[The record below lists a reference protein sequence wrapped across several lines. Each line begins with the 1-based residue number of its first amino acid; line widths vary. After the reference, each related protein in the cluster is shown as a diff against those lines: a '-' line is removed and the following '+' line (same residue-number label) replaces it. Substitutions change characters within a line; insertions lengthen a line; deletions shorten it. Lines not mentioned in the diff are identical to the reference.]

1 MPSWGKT
8 DNAANSVLWAPQQLK
23 VEANTST
30 RDALFGNTSSDSYF
44 TGATHGQY
52 GVDDA
57 EMQAARAGS
66 GTKAA
71 HAGWILRT
79 EGSGGRAGRVHNEVL
94 VAMSSM
100 TGDAE
105 DAAFADLAILIT
117 SQPSNA
123 SANASANETA
133 TFTVAAVTE
142 PAGGSLTYAWQY
154 SANVADSGSW
164 AAAAGEDGVTGATGA
179 TLSVNSAAVNT
190 SVIDDGAAFRVV
202 ISATGADAVTSEN
215 AILTIT

>member
-1 MPSWGKT
+1 MASWGKN

-30 RDALFGNTSSDSYF
+30 RNALFGNTTSNAYF
-44 TGATHGQY
+44 AGATHGQY

-57 EMQAARAGS
+57 EAQAARAGS

-71 HAGWILRT
+71 HAGWVLRT

-105 DAAFADLAILIT
+105 DVIFADRAIVIT
-117 SQPSNA
+117 SQPSND
-123 SANASANETA
+123 SANSAANETA
-133 TFTVAAVTE
+133 TFVVVAVTD
-142 PAGGSLTYAWQY
+142 PAGGSLSYVWQY
-154 SANVADSGSW
+154 TANVADSGSW
-164 AAAAGEDGVTGATGA
+164 ANVAGEDGVTGATGA

-202 ISATGADAVTSEN
+202 ISASAADDVTSDV
-215 AILTIT
+215 AYITIT

>member
-1 MPSWGKT
+1 MSQWGKN

-23 VEANTST
+23 VEANTTT
-30 RDALFGNTSSDSYF
+30 RDALFGNTTADAYF

-52 GVDDA
+52 GVDDSETA
-57 EMQAARAGS
+57 AARAGA
-66 GTKAA
+66 GAKAA
-71 HAGWILRT
+71 HAGWVLRT

-105 DAAFADLAILIT
+105 DTVFPDLAILIT

-123 SANASANETA
+123 SANSAANETA
-133 TFTVAAVTE
+133 DFVVVAVTD
-142 PAGGSLTYAWQY
+142 PAGGSITYQWQY
-154 SANVADSGSW
+154 SANVADTGSW
-164 AAAAGEDGVTGATGA
+164 ASVSGADGVSGDTTA

-190 SVIDDGAAFRVV
+190 AVIDDGTAFRVV
-202 ISATGADAVTSEN
+202 LSSTGATTVNSDPAY
-215 AILTIT
+215 ITIT